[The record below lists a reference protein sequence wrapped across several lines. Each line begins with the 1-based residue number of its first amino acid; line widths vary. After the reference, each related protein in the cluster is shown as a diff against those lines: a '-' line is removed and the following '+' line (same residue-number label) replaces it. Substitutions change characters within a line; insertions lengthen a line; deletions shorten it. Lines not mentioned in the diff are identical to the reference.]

1 MSLRLFVCGSC
12 GRAVFPQLLLCPECG
27 GTDWRREPVDA
38 GVLEAVADR
47 GDVRVGAVRT
57 PSGPLVIARV
67 EGDAQAGATVQ
78 LGEDGDV
85 PVASG

>member
-12 GRAVFPQLLLCPECG
+12 GRAVFPHRLLCPDCG
-27 GTDWRREPVDA
+27 GAGWRREPVDD

-47 GDVRVGAVRT
+47 GDVRLGAVRT
-57 PSGPLVIARV
+57 RSGPLVIARV
-67 EGDAQAGATVQ
+67 DRDSKAGATVQ
-78 LGEDGDV
+78 LDEDGDV

>member
-12 GRAVFPQLLLCPECG
+12 GRAVFPHLLLCPNCG
-27 GTDWRREPVDA
+27 STGWRREPVDS

-47 GDVRVGAVRT
+47 GEVRLGAVRT
-57 PSGPLVIARV
+57 SSGPLVIARV
-67 EGDAQAGATVQ
+67 DGDAKAGATVQ
-78 LGEDGDV
+78 LDEDGDV